1 MSLHDL
7 ATTSFPASHD
17 ESLPPS
23 TLELR
28 NVLLDHEADDQL
40 NRTFPHGSIY
50 LPQLQHLGYIAQNI
64 TRIEWELDRHQ
75 EEERRIYGQVM
86 TNDTL
91 QNTLQPIVHRY
102 RQRTRAKG
110 FHPYTNQPLS
120 TTSTPPTTSPKSQK
134 SELSSQSSR
143 SSKKSKSIA
152 SPAPSSSSYESGM
165 SIVRAFLDE
174 ERQREA
180 TIQTNIKV
188 EQQQT
193 LRNMQALP
201 GSSLHPIE
209 IEKDDKDDFP
219 PLIPYKRRMSTI
231 PTYRPTCEK
240 CGQLGHEEPTCTTPL
255 RKYVKCEYC
264 AWLKQSQRLCMHF
277 DMSPKR
283 LRYLRLRMRM
293 PENPDYQN
301 RSPQ

>member
-28 NVLLDHEADDQL
+28 NILLDHEAVDQL

-50 LPQLQHLGYIAQNI
+50 LPQFQHLGYIAQNI

-75 EEERRIYGQVM
+75 EEERRIYEQVM

-110 FHPYTNQPLS
+110 FHPYTNRPLS
-120 TTSTPPTTSPKSQK
+120 TTSTPPTTTPESQK
-134 SELSSQSSR
+134 SKLPSQSSR
-143 SSKKSKSIA
+143 SLKKSKSIT
-152 SPAPSSSSYESGM
+152 SSAPSSDSYESGM
-165 SIVRAFLDE
+165 SIVRTFLEE
-174 ERQREA
+174 ERQKEA
-180 TIQTNIKV
+180 TIRAHIET

-193 LRNMQALP
+193 LRQMQTMP
-201 GSSLHPIE
+201 GTSLNPLE
-209 IEKDDKDDFP
+209 TGKRDEDDFP
-219 PLIPYKRRMSTI
+219 PLVPYKRRMSTI

-240 CGQLGHEEPTCTTPL
+240 CGYLGHEEPACTTPL

-264 AWLKQSQRLCMHF
+264 TRLKQSQRLCMHF

-283 LRYLRLRMRM
+283 LRYLRLRLHM
-293 PENPDYQN
+293 PENPDY
-301 RSPQ
+301 